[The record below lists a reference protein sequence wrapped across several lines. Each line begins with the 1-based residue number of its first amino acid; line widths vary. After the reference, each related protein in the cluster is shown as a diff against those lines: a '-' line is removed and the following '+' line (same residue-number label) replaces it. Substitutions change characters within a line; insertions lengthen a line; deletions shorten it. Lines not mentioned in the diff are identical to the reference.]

1 MRIEMF
7 AYDGRSL
14 FRTLSPD
21 GEPMSGQMTAG
32 QLTKRHPQLDI
43 ATLLAGAHATV
54 SPRATDNTLDPSNP

>member
-43 ATLLAGAHATV
+43 ATLLAGAHATA